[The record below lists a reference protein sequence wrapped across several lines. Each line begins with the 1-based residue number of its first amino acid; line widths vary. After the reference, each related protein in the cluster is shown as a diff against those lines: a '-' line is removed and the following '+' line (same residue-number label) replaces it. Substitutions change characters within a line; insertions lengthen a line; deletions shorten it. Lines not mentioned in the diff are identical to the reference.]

1 MNDNICIMKTTSIL
15 YSTSHCH
22 LCEQAKLMLDEL
34 AKTHN
39 LEWEVAEIAD
49 DVSLLN
55 LYEVKIP
62 VLKRLDNGAEL
73 NWPFNIEDISQFI
86 S

>member
-1 MNDNICIMKTTSIL
+1 
-15 YSTSHCH
+15 
-22 LCEQAKLMLDEL
+22 MLDKL

-49 DVSLLN
+49 DVNLLN